1 MFNLS
6 NNIPQDIT
14 DLILAIKQAE
24 CDYVETMD
32 QCKAG
37 ELEFTLQEL
46 PQYLGRFLSHLD
58 LQNEFVRLGIPIR
71 SFENAARVMI
81 ALNTF
86 IVNRVEADLSPETKR
101 HIEKLYYICTE
112 VGRIRAA
119 FTVEKTIYPD
129 DEDFL
134 DDLTYSDN

>member
-6 NNIPQDIT
+6 KNIPQEIT
-14 DLILAIKQAE
+14 DLILAVKQAE
-24 CDYVETMD
+24 RDYVDTAEKY
-32 QCKAG
+32 KAP
-37 ELEFTLQEL
+37 ELDSTLQEL
-46 PQYLGRFLSHLD
+46 PDCLGQFLSHLD

-71 SFENAARVMI
+71 SFENAARVMV

-86 IVNRVEADLSPETKR
+86 IVNRVEADLSLETKKY
-101 HIEKLYYICTE
+101 IEKLYDICTE

-134 DDLTYSDN
+134 YDLTYSDN